1 MRGGG
6 GGLRGDAFWI
16 CLTSG
21 EGASG
26 GSRRGGGGGL
36 CCRGDGVAGGGGL
49 RGDAFG
55 GGGGFFLGDAAGALV
70 TSGDAVTTRRMSGD
84 TASGETRFTSGDAA
98 AGGGG
103 GGLVSSGVFCG
114 YSVAPLI
121 VWSRLAFCCRLWPAY
136 RARPPLRPPRISKF
150 QSQSWLSRPP
160 AVGALGTGE
169 PA

>member
-36 CCRGDGVAGGGGL
+36 CCRDGVAGGGGL

>member
-26 GSRRGGGGGL
+26 GSRRGGGGGF

-55 GGGGFFLGDAAGALV
+55 GGGGFFLGDAAGALA
-70 TSGDAVTTRRMSGD
+70 TSGDAV
-84 TASGETRFTSGDAA
+84 
-98 AGGGG
+98 
-103 GGLVSSGVFCG
+103 
-114 YSVAPLI
+114 
-121 VWSRLAFCCRLWPAY
+121 
-136 RARPPLRPPRISKF
+136 ISKF
-150 QSQSWLSRPP
+150 LSQSWPSRPAERRAFGKVLSYRDKCETYAGTRERP
-160 AVGALGTGE
+160 CTAALQRHTIL
-169 PA
+169 